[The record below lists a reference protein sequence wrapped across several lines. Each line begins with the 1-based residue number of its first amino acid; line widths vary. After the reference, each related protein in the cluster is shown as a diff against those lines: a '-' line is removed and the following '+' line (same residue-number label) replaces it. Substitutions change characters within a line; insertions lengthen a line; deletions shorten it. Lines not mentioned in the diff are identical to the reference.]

1 MTPPIH
7 CSPLSLLTFSLIKNT
22 NSLQWNKIKPNCS
35 FNSFTQKKK
44 KKQISLLHFFTSRE
58 KFKFSSIEINIHK
71 LVCTKRLLN
80 QDYYTTSS
88 RKKISKPKLR
98 YQSRTILSSFWWNT
112 SEKGKVI
119 LPISMDDVSTSNEIS
134 CRNLYASFSP
144 SLHFVRSRLLHT
156 VNSGCVARP
165 CALVDTTCFD

>member
-71 LVCTKRLLN
+71 LVCEN
-80 QDYYTTSS
+80 E
-88 RKKISKPKLR
+88 KI
-98 YQSRTILSSFWWNT
+98 I
-112 SEKGKVI
+112 E
-119 LPISMDDVSTSNEIS
+119 
-134 CRNLYASFSP
+134 
-144 SLHFVRSRLLHT
+144 SRLLYNFVKKENFETEITISIANDPIVVLIKYIRKGQSNFAHLD
-156 VNSGCVARP
+156 GRR
-165 CALVDTTCFD
+165 FDVE